1 VRWAGTRDR
10 TAIVSFGEALLR
22 PLPPGG
28 GLWIPHTVPRWP
40 DWADLLTLDWTDRC
54 VILAGRLLRE
64 EVESGM
70 LAEGALERAVRQ
82 ALDFPIPL
90 VEVGA
95 PGCGLYSCELFH
107 GPTLAFKDVG
117 ARFFAALLELCLG
130 EDAGREPRG
139 SSGGRRFTVL
149 TATSGDTGAAV
160 AHALWRR
167 PGVRVV
173 VLYPAGARGRI
184 SRLQELQLTTLGE
197 NVAALAVDASFD
209 DCQALA
215 KAAFAD
221 PGLAARHRLTS
232 ANSINVGRLLP
243 QTFYYA
249 EIAAQLRRRS
259 PAGRPAEDPPLVV
272 AVPSGNFGNLYA
284 GLLARALGVP
294 IARFV
299 AATNANTTVP
309 EYLESGVYRPRPSR
323 PTLSNAMDVGAPSN
337 WERIEALV
345 NGDLE
350 ALRTVLRWGWKN
362 DAETEGSIRRLYED
376 GYLADPHGAV
386 AAAVLRDRLEPGETG
401 VFLATA
407 HPAKFLPVYERLGIA
422 VPLPEALARLER
434 QGKEEGPS
442 RRIANDFAALRRFLD
457 EG

>member
-1 VRWAGTRDR
+1 VRWTGSRDR
-10 TAIVSFGEALLR
+10 TAVVSFGEALLR

-28 GLWIPHTVPRWP
+28 GLWIPRAVPRWP
-40 DWADLLTLDWTDRC
+40 DWDDLLALDWADRC
-54 VILAGRLLRE
+54 VVLAGRLLRE
-64 EVESGM
+64 EIESGAI
-70 LAEGALERAVRQ
+70 AEGPLEQAVRR
-82 ALDFPIPL
+82 ALDFPVPL
-90 VEVGA
+90 VEIGA
-95 PGCGLYSCELFH
+95 GGAFFACELFH

-117 ARFFAALLELCLG
+117 ARLFAALLELTR
-130 EDAGREPRG
+130 ESAVREPNGR
-139 SSGGRRFTVL
+139 SGGRPLTVL

-160 AHALWRR
+160 AHAFWRR

-173 VLYPAGARGRI
+173 VLYPTGPRGRI

-197 NVAALAVDASFD
+197 NVATLGVDGSFD
-209 DCQALA
+209 DCQVLA

-221 PGLAARHRLTS
+221 PALAARHGLTS
-232 ANSINVGRLLP
+232 ANSINAGRLLP
-243 QTFYYA
+243 QIFYYS
-249 EIAAQLRRRS
+249 EIVAQLRRRS
-259 PAGRPAEDPPLVV
+259 QIGRAGEDRPLVV

-284 GLLARALGVP
+284 GLLARALGAP

-299 AATNANTTVP
+299 VATNANTTVP

-337 WERIEALV
+337 WERIEALAG
-345 NGDLE
+345 GDLE
-350 ALRTVLRWGWKN
+350 VLRRVLRWGWKS
-362 DAETEGSIRRLYED
+362 DTETESSIRRLYDD

-407 HPAKFLPVYERLGIA
+407 HPAKFLPVYEKLGIE
-422 VPLPEALARLER
+422 VPLPEALASLEGH
-434 QGKEEGPS
+434 GKESGPN
-442 RRIANDFAALRRFLD
+442 RRIANDFAALRRFLN